1 MSTNID
7 VVSTSEVS
15 NDTKE
20 KLRTQE
26 EQEMSLSLESTMDTS
41 ISLSLT
47 R

>member
-1 MSTNID
+1 MYNKID

-15 NDTKE
+15 NDTKD

-26 EQEMSLSLESTMDTS
+26 EQEMSLSLDTTMDTS
-41 ISLSLT
+41 ISSSLT